1 MENAQLIGLSRQNA
15 LRNQLNVIANNMA
28 NINTSGFK
36 SQNLLF
42 EEYMMPVAEATEFE
56 TPDETLSYVLDYS
69 SHTDFA
75 NGSFK
80 LTGNELD
87 IALEGEGFFVVQMPD
102 GGEAFTRN
110 GAFHLDADGQ
120 LVTSEGRPVM
130 TSAGPLTFSN
140 EDGIIEIAE
149 DGTIATEL
157 GVRGQ
162 IRIASFE
169 NVQDL
174 EKLSETI
181 FAGENPGVPA
191 ATKVVQGALEQSNV
205 DGVFEVTRLIE
216 VTRSYEA
223 VSKMLKDIDE
233 LSRQAIST
241 LGRVQA

>member
-1 MENAQLIGLSRQNA
+1 
-15 LRNQLNVIANNMA
+15 
-28 NINTSGFK
+28 
-36 SQNLLF
+36 
-42 EEYMMPVAEATEFE
+42 
-56 TPDETLSYVLDYS
+56 
-69 SHTDFA
+69 
-75 NGSFK
+75 
-80 LTGNELD
+80 
-87 IALEGEGFFVVQMPD
+87 
-102 GGEAFTRN
+102 
-110 GAFHLDADGQ
+110 
-120 LVTSEGRPVM
+120 M
-130 TSAGPLTFSN
+130 TSAGPLTFTN